1 MSRPLVKYILRGTVV
16 TLDSKKRV
24 LDDGYVGIDEK
35 MISFVKPARQRIPV
49 EFQNAPIAN
58 VDGYMYP
65 GLIDLHNHIAY
76 NFLGLWKID
85 KKFKDRYQW
94 SRTAR
99 YKRENTLP
107 TRLVTSINPVEL
119 VKYSEVKAL
128 LGGVTTIGGF
138 AKFNKSYGHGYY
150 AISKLK
156 DSANKRQLSILAS

>member
-1 MSRPLVKYILRGTVV
+1 VKYILRGTVV
-16 TLDSKKRV
+16 TLDPKKRV

-35 MISFVKPARQRIPV
+35 MISFVRPARQRIPD
-49 EFQNAPIAN
+49 EFQNVPIVN
-58 VDGYMYP
+58 VDGYIYP

-99 YKRENTLP
+99 YKREITLP
-107 TRLVTSINPVEL
+107 TRLITSMNPVEL

-128 LGGVTTIGGF
+128 LAGVTTNGDFCKI
-138 AKFNKSYGHGYY
+138 
-150 AISKLK
+150 
-156 DSANKRQLSILAS
+156 

>member
-1 MSRPLVKYILRGTVV
+1 VKYILRGTVV
-16 TLDSKKRV
+16 TLDPKKRV

-35 MISFVKPARQRIPV
+35 MISFVRLARQRIPH
-49 EFQNAPIAN
+49 EFQNVPIVN
-58 VDGYMYP
+58 VDGYIYP

-99 YKRENTLP
+99 YKREITLP
-107 TRLVTSINPVEL
+107 TRLITSMNPVEL

-128 LGGVTTIGGF
+128 LAGVTTNGDFCKI
-138 AKFNKSYGHGYY
+138 
-150 AISKLK
+150 
-156 DSANKRQLSILAS
+156 